1 MGNETIQRPWRRFW
15 GQSSLGVLPRS
26 CKFFPQFSVIN
37 LCLFC
42 LKEKKKILAF
52 PCMQSTTKD
61 IFFSSQ
67 ETEVGCVARHWRAR
81 LLCCGSGSTA
91 TPLGLTELPLD
102 ARPGQGYGPKGV
114 SPLQVSLQ
122 DSSWSVPCELPPGS
136 SIVIYCI
143 RFNSYAHK
151 TFTEYHNYL
160 SQTNGKYFL
169 KQIV

>member
-1 MGNETIQRPWRRFW
+1 MGTVLPQSPAKVLQILFSVFCNKSMFILLKRKKKRFW
-15 GQSSLGVLPRS
+15 HFLV
-26 CKFFPQFSVIN
+26 CKAQQKTFFFKSGN
-37 LCLFC
+37 RG
-42 LKEKKKILAF
+42 
-52 PCMQSTTKD
+52 
-61 IFFSSQ
+61 
-67 ETEVGCVARHWRAR
+67 GCVARHWRAR

-122 DSSWSVPCELPPGS
+122 DFSWSVPCELPPGS

>member
-1 MGNETIQRPWRRFW
+1 MGT
-15 GQSSLGVLPRS
+15 VLPQS
-26 CKFFPQFSVIN
+26 PAKVLQILFSV
-37 LCLFC
+37 FC
-42 LKEKKKILAF
+42 NKSMFILLKRKKKDFGISLYA
-52 PCMQSTTKD
+52 KHNKRH
-61 IFFSSQ
+61 FFSSQ